1 MNPSDK
7 TVLITG
13 SAGLLGSKLASLY
26 KKNGYFVGAI
36 YRTTEP
42 KNYDIKY
49 KIDLSKND
57 ELLAIKHHFQIII
70 NCAGFTD
77 VNENE
82 RFPEKSWIENVV
94 ASNNVSEFARKY
106 KAKFVHIST
115 DHYSS
120 NENLNRNETTSV
132 YPVNQYGYAKL
143 EAEKIILRK
152 NKDALIIRSN
162 FFGKNSIKGNSLLE
176 WILNKIE
183 SNEPIFGFDD
193 VFFNPVSIDYL
204 FDAINKLLENSA
216 KGIYNIGSKDAIS
229 KYNFIKLVYDNLG
242 TTQTKL
248 IKSNSIENASFVKRP
263 KFMALNCSKFEEATH
278 SKVPDLSEL
287 LRSELMI
294 N

>member
-1 MNPSDK
+1 MNLSDK

-26 KKNGYFVGAI
+26 KKNGYFVGAT

-49 KIDLSKND
+49 KIDLSNNN
-57 ELLAIKHHFQIII
+57 ELLAIEQRFQIII

-82 RFPEKSWIENVV
+82 RLPEKSWLENVV

-106 KAKFVHIST
+106 KSKFVHIST
-115 DHYSS
+115 DHFSS
-120 NENLNRNETTSV
+120 NENLNRNENTSV

-143 EAEKIILRK
+143 EAEKIILRNNK
-152 NKDALIIRSN
+152 NALVIRSN
-162 FFGKNSIKGNSLLE
+162 FFGKNSTKGNSLLE
-176 WILNKIE
+176 WILNKISAKE
-183 SNEPIFGFDD
+183 RIFGFED

-204 FDAINKLLENSA
+204 FYAIDQLLDNSA
-216 KGIYNIGSKDAIS
+216 EGIYNIGSKEAIS
-229 KYNFIKLVYDNLG
+229 KYNFIKLVFEILG
-242 TTQTKL
+242 ATQTEL
-248 IKSNSIENASFVKRP
+248 IKSNSMENTRSVRRP
-263 KFMALNCSKFEEATH
+263 TFMALNCSKFEVATDT
-278 SKVPDLSEL
+278 KAPDLSEL

>member
-1 MNPSDK
+1 MNPSNK

-26 KKNGYFVGAI
+26 KKNGYFVGAT

-49 KIDLSKND
+49 KIDLSKNY
-57 ELLAIKHHFQIII
+57 ELLAIKDHFQIVI

-82 RFPEKSWIENVV
+82 RLPEKSWLENVV
-94 ASNNVSEFARKY
+94 ASNNVCEFAREN

-115 DHYSS
+115 DHFAS
-120 NENLNRNETTSV
+120 NVSVNRKETTPV

-143 EAEKIILRK
+143 EAEKIILK
-152 NKDALIIRSN
+152 NNENALIIRSN

-176 WILNKIE
+176 WIFNQIKSE
-183 SNEPIFGFDD
+183 EPIFGFED

-204 FDAINKLLENSA
+204 FNSINKLLDNSA

-229 KYNFIKLVYDNLG
+229 KYNFIKLVFENLG
-242 TTQTKL
+242 IAQSKL
-248 IKSNSIENASFVKRP
+248 IKSNSEVKTGSVKRP
-263 KFMALNCSKFEEATH
+263 KFMALDCSKFEDAIH
-278 SKVPDLSEL
+278 SKTPDLSEL
-287 LRSELMI
+287 LRMELMI